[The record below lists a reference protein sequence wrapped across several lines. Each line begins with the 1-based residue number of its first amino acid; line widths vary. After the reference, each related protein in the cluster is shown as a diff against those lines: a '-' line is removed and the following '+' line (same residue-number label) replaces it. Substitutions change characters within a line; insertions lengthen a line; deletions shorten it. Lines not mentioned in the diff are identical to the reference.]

1 MDTKSLLDVLIEDDF
16 NLKSYEPQEYE
27 DAAAIW
33 VDAVMKKPSW
43 LMDFWLDAL
52 AEIHDTMR
60 ADELISVLE
69 RIGKVHEDVHCV
81 QSQAKHS
88 PGMAL
93 CMSTSLTQRSSF
105 LGADIYQHILKF
117 VTDYVNSNAAEW
129 FADVLG
135 YAADMEQSQKDD
147 YLESIHDDR

>member
-1 MDTKSLLDVLIEDDF
+1 MDTKSLMDVLIEDDF
-16 NLKSYEPQEYE
+16 NLKSYEPQEFE

-52 AEIHDTMR
+52 AEIHSEER
-60 ADELISVLE
+60 ASDLMSVLE
-69 RIGKVHEDVHCV
+69 RVGKVHSDVDMV
-81 QSQAKHS
+81 QRQSKHS
-88 PGMAL
+88 PGLAL
-93 CMSTSLTQRSSF
+93 AMSGSLTQQSAL
-105 LGADIYQHILKF
+105 LGGEIYEHILKF

-135 YAADMEQSQKDD
+135 YASDMEQSQKDD